1 MGNDRDAFLPSDL
14 LARSDTGQPPDRVF
28 LSNYVRS
35 FEIGAYREER
45 GRDQRVRFDIVLE
58 VARSPAPVDDRA
70 ERVVN
75 YGDLVDAIED
85 LIAGPRISLLETFAE
100 RLAIAC
106 LTDPRALRVHVRIEK
121 MDRLPGEAG
130 LGVEIV
136 RRRTPELNERVL
148 ARGPED

>member
-1 MGNDRDAFLPSDL
+1 MGFDRETSFPSDPP
-14 LARSDTGQPPDRVF
+14 ARSDTGQPPDRVF

-45 GRDQRVRFDIVLE
+45 GRDQRLRFDVVLE
-58 VARSPAPVDDRA
+58 VTRNTAHIDDRPA
-70 ERVVN
+70 RVVN
-75 YGDLVDAIED
+75 YGEIVEAIEE
-85 LIAGPRISLLETFAE
+85 LIAGPRINLLETFAE

-121 MDRLPGEAG
+121 LDRLPGDAG

-136 RRRTPELNERVL
+136 RRRTPELNERVW
-148 ARGPED
+148 ARGE